1 MAETKAAY
9 THVGPGLPPL
19 YGARAKVL
27 ILGSFPGGHPAAGPK
42 NGVSAG

>member
-19 YGARAKVL
+19 YGARAMRE
-27 ILGSFPGGHPAAGPK
+27 
-42 NGVSAG
+42 GVKTGNHISRCR